1 MKEKTV
7 LEKTEYQL
15 NDMEPII
22 KKVLAQKGNFS
33 FYPHGTS
40 MLPLIRE
47 DRDQVILSALPE
59 KPEKY
64 QIILYKRKNGAF
76 VLHRIVGI
84 SKKGD
89 QEVYTMRGDHQYQNE
104 YGITKEQMIGVVSW
118 IVKAGKTVDAQH
130 GFEYAKAVFWVN
142 TVKVRQGL
150 SCIRRCGSKVKRIF
164 FRR

>member
-1 MKEKTV
+1 MEKEF
-7 LEKTEYQL
+7 YQL
-15 NDMEPII
+15 SKVEP
-22 KKVLAQKGNFS
+22 VMRRTLENGGVFP
-33 FYPHGTS
+33 FYPHGIS

-84 SKKGD
+84 SKKGS
-89 QEVYTMRGDHQYQNE
+89 QETYTMRGDHQYQNE
-104 YGITKEQMIGVVSW
+104 YGIAKEQMIGVVSW

-150 SCIRRCGSKVKRIF
+150 SFIRRCGSKVKRIF